1 MDRTNRLLHSFAAL
15 ADLGQEL
22 SETRDFEELARASLY
37 IILGTLA
44 IRRGALGIYD
54 PETKRLRFVATRGIQ
69 LKLSEEELDATV
81 HDALVAAAS
90 TGLWLSSE
98 AVPPVRAAFGSP
110 FELLMP
116 LVVRRELIGLL
127 LVGEKANQEPINQ
140 DDREIIAAM
149 VRHVAVGIHN
159 HHLMAE
165 VKERAMENR
174 RLYDDLRAL
183 YHDTVRAFAVAID
196 CKDAYTRGHSERV
209 GFYAAAVAR
218 ALGLSEDEIEGIRVA
233 GYLHDIGK
241 LIVDREVMNSK
252 LRFSACDV
260 PELRQHTIAGYEIL
274 ARIRH
279 PYADLPL
286 LARYHHERLDGSGYP
301 EGLCAHEIPLGAKI
315 IALADAFDAMTTTRP
330 YRPQLSFE
338 EVLGELARGTGT
350 QFDPGVV
357 RAFAQVLLREAEE
370 VQSSTERHP
379 LFGLLDPSYVRL
391 ERNLPLI
398 EGLLARAE
406 RALAAAG

>member
-1 MDRTNRLLHSFAAL
+1 MDRTHRLLHSFAAL

-22 SETRDFEELARASLY
+22 SEARDFGEVARASLY
-37 IILGTLA
+37 IVLGTLA
-44 IRRGALGIYD
+44 IRRGALGICD
-54 PETKRLRFVATRGIQ
+54 PETQRLRYVAARGVQ
-69 LKLSEEELDATV
+69 LPLPDEELDATTY
-81 HDALVAAAS
+81 DALVATAS
-90 TGLWLSSE
+90 AGLWLSPSTL
-98 AVPPVRAAFGSP
+98 PPVRAALHGN

-127 LVGEKANQEPINQ
+127 LVGEKATEEPISQ

-149 VRHVAVGIHN
+149 ARHVAVGIHN

-165 VKERAMENR
+165 VQERASENR

-209 GFYAAAVAR
+209 GYYSAAVAR
-218 ALGLSEDEIEGIRVA
+218 ALGLDEDEIEGIRVA

-274 ARIRH
+274 ARIKH

-301 EGLCAHEIPLGAKI
+301 EGLRQDEIPLGAKI

-330 YRPQLSFE
+330 YRPQLPFD
-338 EVLGELARGTGT
+338 EVIGELVRGMGT
-350 QFDPGVV
+350 QFDPAVV
-357 RAFAQVLLREAEE
+357 CAFARVLLREAE
-370 VQSSTERHP
+370 QSSAERRP
-379 LFGLLDPSYVRL
+379 LFGLLDPNYVRL
-391 ERNLPLI
+391 ERNLPRI
-398 EGLLARAE
+398 EELLARAE
-406 RALAAAG
+406 RTLAAAG